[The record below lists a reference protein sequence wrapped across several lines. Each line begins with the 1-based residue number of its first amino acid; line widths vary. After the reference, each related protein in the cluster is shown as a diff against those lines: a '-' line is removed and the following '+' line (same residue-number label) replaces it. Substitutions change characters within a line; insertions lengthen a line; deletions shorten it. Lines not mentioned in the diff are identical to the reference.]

1 LHLVAHKIATK
12 QYRVNME
19 EQGRSTVI
27 FHPIISSI
35 QKIALYETK
44 SVSLVLVPDIS
55 FMYLLYKFSAFFFS
69 SFSLTQRFY
78 LMGSNNTLTRFRV
91 LKIDRMEP
99 TELVVVD
106 DKREYTQDEIK
117 DLVSMID
124 MGNRTR
130 VGQRTN
136 AGGVARVVSAF
147 GIVGKIKHIFFYHLS
162 VDIVINQLHVQAS
175 VLYIYI
181 YIFCTRYIYIYI
193 YI

>member
-1 LHLVAHKIATK
+1 
-12 QYRVNME
+12 ME
-19 EQGRSTVI
+19 EHGKSTVI

-44 SVSLVLVPDIS
+44 SVSCKFIFTLYDIC
-55 FMYLLYKFSAFFFS
+55 SAICA
-69 SFSLTQRFY
+69 SLTYFYVHTTSAMYNILPCLQRFY

-99 TELVVVD
+99 TELIVVD

-130 VGQRTN
+130 VGGQRSN

-147 GIVGKIKHIFFYHLS
+147 GIVGKLS
-162 VDIVINQLHVQAS
+162 RAHS
-175 VLYIYI
+175 PP
-181 YIFCTRYIYIYI
+181 
-193 YI
+193 